1 MKRILCLIVLL
12 MLLPS
17 ACIGEESYLTIQQMR
32 EQLPQRLTQTYE
44 TKWRQIAIDAQI
56 ILPDV
61 DALPVALI
69 AGGAQEP
76 TLTAQETGWD
86 RMEYRGP
93 YDLLLVSDVPDYP
106 KSVSG
111 VRVGTPVSKGNWYSG
126 FAAEN
131 QYVPM
136 DDITFGEIVSKV
148 KDKIS
153 QFGYDPEAFAIDNP
167 VRVWTHH
174 VYGSG
179 TQTDLL
185 PGYLY
190 MEVRPKVAGI
200 PVMSHIL
207 QAVESRH
214 GSSRSDEF
222 CLMPN
227 TDIAYDG
234 YLGDLSHIY
243 LTPLTV
249 VETLA
254 QDIPLCSFDKVLS
267 AVEAEISAG
276 HIRKIYEIELGY
288 VLYNQPGVYR
298 TTGTTVG
305 GSRRESKAY
314 QAYQNAR
321 YYVKPVWQVNC
332 LYVENASGQLMDVSG
347 YTDDERNSIDY
358 DQLLIDA
365 QTGQMIRQSNRQ
377 DRCEF
382 TGFLSWKDVT

>member
-1 MKRILCLIVLL
+1 MKRILCLIFVL
-12 MLLPS
+12 MLLPCAS
-17 ACIGEESYLTIQQMR
+17 LGEEIYLTIQQMK
-32 EQLPQRLTQTYE
+32 EQLPQRLTQTYD
-44 TKWRQIAIDAQI
+44 TKWRQISIDAQI
-56 ILPDV
+56 ILPDA

-76 TLTAQETGWD
+76 SLTAEETGWD
-86 RMEYRGP
+86 RIEYRGP
-93 YDLLLVSDVPDYP
+93 YDLLLVNDVPDYP
-106 KSVSG
+106 KSVNG
-111 VRVGTPVSKGNWYSG
+111 VRVGRPVSKGSWYSG
-126 FAAEN
+126 FAAQN

-136 DDITFGEIVSKV
+136 DDIPFGEIVSRA
-148 KDKIS
+148 KDKIR
-153 QFGYDPEAFAIDNP
+153 QFGYDPEDFAMDNP

-227 TDIAYDG
+227 AAIAYDG
-234 YLGDLSHIY
+234 YLGDLSHIF

-254 QDIPLCSFDKVLS
+254 QDIPLCPFDKVLA

-288 VLYNQPGVYR
+288 VLYNPPGVYR
-298 TTGTTVG
+298 TTGTAGG
-305 GSRRESKAY
+305 GSRRESEAY

-321 YYVKPVWQVNC
+321 YYIKPVWQVNC
-332 LYVENASGQLMDVSG
+332 LYVESPSGQLRDVSG

-358 DQLLIDA
+358 YQLLIDA
-365 QTGQMIRQSNRQ
+365 QTSQMIRQSSQRE
-377 DRCEF
+377 RCEF
-382 TGFLSWKDVT
+382 TGFLGWEDVT

>member
-1 MKRILCLIVLL
+1 MKRFLCLIFVL
-12 MLLPS
+12 MLLPCAS
-17 ACIGEESYLTIQQMR
+17 IGEESYLTIQQMKA
-32 EQLPQRLTQTYE
+32 QLPRRLTQTYE
-44 TKWRQIAIDAQI
+44 TKWRQIAIDAEI

-76 TLTAQETGWD
+76 VQTAKETGWD
-86 RMEYRGP
+86 RIEYRGP
-93 YDLLLVSDVPDYP
+93 YNLLLVNEVPDYP
-106 KSVSG
+106 KSVNG
-111 VRVGTPVSKGNWYSG
+111 VRIGTPVSKGNWYSG

-131 QYVPM
+131 RYVPM
-136 DDITFGEIVSKV
+136 DEITFGEIVSKA
-148 KDKIS
+148 KEKIR
-153 QFGYDPEAFAIDNP
+153 QFGYDPEMFEIDNP
-167 VRVWTHH
+167 VRVWAHH

-207 QAVESRH
+207 QAVESHH

-222 CLMPN
+222 CLMPYA
-227 TDIAYDG
+227 DIAYDG

-254 QDIPLCSFDKVLS
+254 EDIPLCPFDRVLA
-267 AVEAEISAG
+267 AVEQEISAG

-298 TTGTTVG
+298 TTGTTIG
-305 GSRRESKAY
+305 GSRKETEAY

-332 LYVENASGQLMDVSG
+332 LYVESATGQLRDGTG
-347 YTDDERNSIDY
+347 YTDDERNTIDY
-358 DQLLIDA
+358 YQLLIDA
-365 QTGQMIRQSNRQ
+365 QTGEMIRRSNQR

-382 TGFLSWKDVT
+382 TGFLGWEEVR